1 MVWTTRSCAMA
12 DLFQFGRTI
21 LEGIF
26 RENLLGLPLWRYEH
40 PGFWPHGSQESN
52 GSVRCSGVRS
62 YRSTDSRTDRWTKPS
77 TRPTPMGIDPQTSQL
92 RPDLVKSTIPA
103 FTPWNYKKYGRPGI
117 QIRNRRG
124 SVFGGAHTAPRLWTR
139 GHAGRSPSRPLARCA
154 TRVQLGPTLS
164 QRPRPFPRCTPQMR
178 TVWSSL
184 ADAIM

>member
-1 MVWTTRSCAMA
+1 MEI
-12 DLFQFGRTI
+12 RT
-21 LEGIF
+21 
-26 RENLLGLPLWRYEH
+26 
-40 PGFWPHGSQESN
+40 PGFPASWFAGIEWFRPLLWGC
-52 GSVRCSGVRS
+52 V
-62 YRSTDSRTDRWTKPS
+62 YSTDSRITDRWTKPS
-77 TRPTPMGIDPQTSQL
+77 TRPTPMGIDPQSPDL
-92 RPDLVKSTIPA
+92 PIADLVKYYLHLPRGTI
-103 FTPWNYKKYGRPGI
+103 KYGRPGI